1 MCANIEKHF
10 ELGRRPRQPARPGK
24 VDRESGC
31 GSLRGATKRVQRRP
45 SRKTEGF
52 LFSESVIDPRTVQAY
67 LETDYIVRT
76 EPAFTLRVGHFSD
89 ALREFHQ
96 KHATHSSAFL
106 TAWNPYSASLADA
119 VNAERQ
125 VTLFKELA
133 RRSLLA
139 IPAVG
144 QHPSNDWPGEES
156 FLVPDLGLEAAKSL
170 GMRFQQNGIV
180 WTGADGVPQ
189 LILLR

>member
-1 MCANIEKHF
+1 M
-10 ELGRRPRQPARPGK
+10 
-24 VDRESGC
+24 
-31 GSLRGATKRVQRRP
+31 
-45 SRKTEGF
+45 
-52 LFSESVIDPRTVQAY
+52 FSESVIDPHTVQAY

-89 ALREFHQ
+89 ALRAFHQ
-96 KHATHSSAFL
+96 KYATHSSAFL
-106 TAWNPYSASLADA
+106 TAWNPYSAILADA

-125 VTLFKELA
+125 VNLSKELT
-133 RRSLLA
+133 RRSLWA
-139 IPAVG
+139 VPAVG

-156 FLVPDLGLEAAKSL
+156 FLVPGLSLEAAKSL

-180 WTGADGVPQ
+180 WAGADAVPQ